1 MTLEL
6 GGNHE
11 LCCLQARTNP
21 SRTGDGHIGTG
32 GALASGQSLTIVV
45 FKRVPA
51 EVCENC
57 GEYYLSDEVT
67 GELLEQAEK
76 AITSGAEVEIRRYA
90 A

>member
-1 MTLEL
+1 MNCLICKQGQTQPGFVTVTLDRE
-6 GGNHE
+6 
-11 LCCLQARTNP
+11 
-21 SRTGDGHIGTG
+21 
-32 GALASGQSLTIVV
+32 GAIVV

-67 GELLEQAEK
+67 GELLERAEE
-76 AITSGAEVEIRRYA
+76 AISSGAEVEIRRYA